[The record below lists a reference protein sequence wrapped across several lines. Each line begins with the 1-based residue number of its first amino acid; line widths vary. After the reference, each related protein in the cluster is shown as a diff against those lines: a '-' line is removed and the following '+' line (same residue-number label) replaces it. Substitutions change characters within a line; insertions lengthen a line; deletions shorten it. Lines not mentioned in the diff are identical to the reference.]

1 MNIIEEE
8 TMKLKDIKTNKGQQ
22 ELFKALVRWS
32 VEQNKFTS
40 LTELLNS
47 SETVEFI
54 KDYIEDVK
62 DVVYKETLALKLQYF
77 FITKADS
84 LLLQDNFK
92 LAVHEKATDPEAF
105 SRSLPELNTT
115 DKNQPDS
122 INKLMSAQFSSEIK
136 PTDVFFFPCAG
147 RGSDALYICNTY
159 NVPKDSCFFV
169 ELNYRL
175 CLRLISLGFKN
186 VICGDILSDITW
198 NKLYSML
205 KEKNMIINKALMN
218 PPYDG
223 SLHLKVLEN
232 VLTNILSLNSA
243 AEVVSVQPCDWLENP
258 LTTYKGGEY
267 KKFFNKTLLA
277 LTNLQ
282 VIDMMTAQ
290 KAFNTGTDVDLGIY
304 TYSLNKPKFDLDLI
318 RASIANRCFNK
329 IITKLETME
338 TLNDVLD
345 EKAVDGW
352 RVKLNELRPN
362 NGGTNPKAN
371 GYSHKTCAVQLVSS
385 TEDGIKECVF
395 KDGYN
400 DKGIYW
406 TNVRSKNQFG
416 KSDDATFRHSIKTED
431 KQTALNIAES
441 CNTNFYRN
449 WIYLIKFNQ
458 HMPLRFLP
466 YMGEAINPLTNLKGY
481 ESAWTDEAFCKFFDL
496 TKEESEFMCRK
507 VDDYRVKDFI
517 NYINLDEE

>member
-1 MNIIEEE
+1 
-8 TMKLKDIKTNKGQQ
+8 MKLKDIKTNKGQQ

-40 LTELLNS
+40 LTELLNN
-47 SETVEFI
+47 SETLEFI

-62 DVVYKETLALKLQYF
+62 DVIYKETLALKLQYF

-122 INKLMSAQFSSEIK
+122 INKLMCAQFSSEIK

-159 NVPKDSCFFV
+159 NVPKDNCFFI
-169 ELNYRL
+169 EINYRL

-198 NKLYSML
+198 NKLYIML
-205 KEKNMIINKALMN
+205 KEKNMIINKTLMN

-232 VLTNILSLNSA
+232 VLTNILSLNPA
-243 AEVVSVQPCDWLENP
+243 AEVVSVQPVRWLEDP
-258 LTTYKGGEY
+258 LAEHKNGSDYKNY
-267 KKFFNKTLLA
+267 KKSIFNNISK
-277 LTNLQ
+277 LQ
-282 VIDMMTAQ
+282 LIDATTSC
-290 KAFNTGTDVDLGIY
+290 KAFNIMNATDLGVY
-304 TYSLNKPKFDLDLI
+304 TFNTTKTSLVINNQEALVNKLL
-318 RASIANRCFNK
+318 SK
-329 IITKLETME
+329 ILTIPVLKDFIET
-338 TLNDVLD
+338 
-345 EKAVDGW
+345 KAVSGFRCEVKEMASGTGGHNLGNFDSSKIADVNIIWGPYSDGY
-352 RVKLNELRPN
+352 
-362 NGGTNPKAN
+362 T
-371 GYSHKTCAVQLVSS
+371 
-385 TEDGIKECVF
+385 
-395 KDGYN
+395 KDG
-400 DKGIYW
+400 KFF
-406 TNVRSKNQFG
+406 TATRQKNQFT
-416 KSDDATFRHSIKTED
+416 KSYFAYSILFTTLDEADNFYK
-431 KQTALNIAES
+431 S
-441 CNTNFYRN
+441 CNTKFYRRLVQLLK
-449 WIYLIKFNQ
+449 WDV
-458 HMPLRFLP
+458 HVPLGFLP
-466 YMGEAINPLTNLKGY
+466 YMEDYSKV
-481 ESAWTDEAFCKFFDL
+481 WTDEDYCKFFGL
-496 TKEESEFMCRK
+496 TEEESEFMCRK

>member
-1 MNIIEEE
+1 
-8 TMKLKDIKTNKGQQ
+8 MKLKDIKTNKGQQ

-169 ELNYRL
+169 EINYRL

-198 NKLYSML
+198 NKLYIML
-205 KEKNMIINKALMN
+205 KEHNMKINKVLMN

-232 VLTNILSLNSA
+232 VLTNILSLNSV
-243 AEVVSVQPCDWLENP
+243 AEVVSVQPVRWLEDP
-258 LTTYKGGEY
+258 LAEY
-267 KKFFNKTLLA
+267 KQGSDYKKYKITVANKIS
-277 LTNLQ
+277 NLQ
-282 VIDMMTAQ
+282 IIKAADATRLFKID
-290 KAFNTGTDVDLGIY
+290 TGSDLAIY
-304 TYSLNKPKFDLDLI
+304 TFIDQPANKLQINTVDVRTIINKVITKTKVSLADLI
-318 RASIANRCFNK
+318 
-329 IITKLETME
+329 EE
-338 TLNDVLD
+338 G
-345 EKAVDGW
+345 AVNGW
-352 RVKLNELRPN
+352 RCEIKEMLPEGGSHSAGDSQYPKTCGVKVVLGPYN
-362 NGGTNPKAN
+362 NGLDSN
-371 GYSHKTCAVQLVSS
+371 GVLFSEA
-385 TEDGIKECVF
+385 
-395 KDGYN
+395 
-400 DKGIYW
+400 
-406 TNVRSKNQFG
+406 RSKNGCKKDYFRYSIAFDNEITAQNFA
-416 KSDDATFRHSIKTED
+416 SSHTSTFYK
-431 KQTALNIAES
+431 N
-441 CNTNFYRN
+441 
-449 WIYLIKFNQ
+449 LIQIMKYDQ
-458 HMPLRFLP
+458 HAPLRFLP
-466 YMGEAINPLTNLKGY
+466 YMEDYSKV
-481 ESAWTDEAFCKFFDL
+481 WTDEDYCKFFDL
-496 TKEESEFMCRK
+496 TEEESEFMCRK